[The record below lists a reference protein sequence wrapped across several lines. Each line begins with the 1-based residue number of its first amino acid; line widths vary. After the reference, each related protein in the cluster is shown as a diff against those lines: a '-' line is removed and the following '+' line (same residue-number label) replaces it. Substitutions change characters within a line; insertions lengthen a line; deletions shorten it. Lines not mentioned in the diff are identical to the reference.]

1 MSTLII
7 LLLCGAAGG
16 FIFEWFGLP
25 GGAMTGAI
33 IAVIL
38 LKSFSSLPQ
47 AAFPRPFQFCIY
59 AGLGVLVGNMYRPEM
74 LLAVRDT
81 WPVLVISTLLVLVAG
96 MLIAIFV
103 VKFGNLDVTSAYL
116 ATSPGGLQAVVGMS
130 SDLGTNAPAVLAFH
144 LVRLY
149 TVLLL
154 APFLGWLLHRL
165 LPHS

>member
-25 GGAMTGAI
+25 GGAMTGA
-33 IAVIL
+33 
-38 LKSFSSLPQ
+38 
-47 AAFPRPFQFCIY
+47 CIY

-116 ATSPGGLQAVVGMS
+116 ATSPGGLNVVVGLAADM
-130 SDLGTNAPAVLAFH
+130 GPNAPIVLAYQM
-144 LVRLY
+144 VRLY
-149 TVLLL
+149 TIILTVPL
-154 APFLGWLLHRL
+154 AARILHKFL
-165 LPHS
+165 S

>member
-81 WPVLVISTLLVLVAG
+81 WPVLVISTLLELVAG

-103 VKFGNLDVTSAYL
+103 VKFGNLDVTSA
-116 ATSPGGLQAVVGMS
+116 GGLNVVVGLAADM
-130 SDLGTNAPAVLAFH
+130 GPNAPIVLAYQM
-144 LVRLY
+144 VRLY
-149 TVLLL
+149 TIILTVPL
-154 APFLGWLLHRL
+154 AARILHKFL
-165 LPHS
+165 S

>member
-1 MSTLII
+1 M
-7 LLLCGAAGG
+7 LCGAAGG

-47 AAFPRPFQFCIY
+47 AAFPRPFQFVFMLALACWSATCTGRNA
-59 AGLGVLVGNMYRPEM
+59 AGGPGHVARTG
-74 LLAVRDT
+74 DQH
-81 WPVLVISTLLVLVAG
+81 LLVLVAG

-116 ATSPGGLQAVVGMS
+116 ATSPGGLNVVVGLAADIAPTLPSCSPIKWSGFTPS
-130 SDLGTNAPAVLAFH
+130 SLRFPSPPGFCTN
-144 LVRLY
+144 
-149 TVLLL
+149 
-154 APFLGWLLHRL
+154 
-165 LPHS
+165 S